1 MSQPGA
7 QFWEAERMFYV
18 TMQPVV
24 KISNISGKKVKE
36 SHYRYG
42 EALRV
47 PGG

>member
-1 MSQPGA
+1 VG
-7 QFWEAERMFYV
+7 ERMFYV
-18 TMQPVV
+18 IMQPVV
-24 KISNISGKKVKE
+24 KLYKISGKKVEE

>member
-1 MSQPGA
+1 MSQAVA
-7 QFWEAERMFYV
+7 QLWEEERMFYV
-18 TMQPVV
+18 TMQPIV